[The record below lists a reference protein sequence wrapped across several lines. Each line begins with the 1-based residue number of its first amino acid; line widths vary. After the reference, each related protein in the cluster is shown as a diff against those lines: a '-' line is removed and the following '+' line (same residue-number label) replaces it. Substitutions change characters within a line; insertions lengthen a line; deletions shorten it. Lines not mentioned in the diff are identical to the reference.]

1 MALDAY
7 SKWIQSRVKVLLL
20 PYRRE
25 EPLYP
30 HPVYESED
38 DHLSH
43 GRMSSK
49 KPAPGESEVVQMA
62 CLKNAKDENIKL
74 QTDLEDKY

>member
-7 SKWIQSRVKVLLL
+7 SKWIQNRVKVFFL
-20 PYRRE
+20 PYKRE

-30 HPVYESED
+30 QPVYDLED

-49 KPAPGESEVVQMA
+49 QPAPGESEVVPMA
-62 CLKNAKDENIKL
+62 CLKNTKAENIKL
-74 QTDLEDKY
+74 